1 MKATVENAKLLAT
14 LLAVIQKENSKAK
27 DSLYE
32 QLYAALQEDIDSQ
45 SGVKLLQIE
54 GIEDPVPIQVF
65 RGDKGDIGPQGKRG
79 LIGEQG
85 ERGEQGIQGVQGP
98 QGDPGRI
105 GPQGLQGDKGDQGEK
120 GDKGDAGRD
129 GQDFDSSQLEKK
141 FTELYDN
148 FVRQISAQVT
158 RMAYARGGM
167 DMSGGGGEVR
177 LEFLDDVNRNSAKQ
191 DGHFLKWDSASG
203 KWIGDAANNFT
214 TTIVTQDIIPAIT
227 NTYSLGSNTHN
238 WKELYLSGNTM
249 YIGGV
254 AISADQKLETLKI
267 GVNGKAQVLVTNAFI
282 TSTYMSNTDTRA
294 FVLDEVAKVV
304 NAAPTALNTLVEI
317 STALGGDANFAN
329 TITTSINNKSSNAYV
344 NELLSNTNSYIA
356 TKLDI
361 SDFQSALANTNSYIA
376 TKLDISD
383 FQSALANTNS
393 YIASVDEQRALDL
406 SNTNAQI
413 ATINTTLDTK
423 ATNTYTQSVGISSA
437 TFTEANNT
445 ITFLRPDASEL
456 KLQINTSGGGSGN
469 GDVSNAYLTST
480 YVANTEFQRVL
491 ANTNAYIASVVL
503 SGNTTTISN
512 ANGSTGTSLIA
523 NNINSNVSLKRIKAG
538 RNIEIEEVDGDII
551 LTAIPQVDYGFI
563 SNDYGSISNPSTDG
577 SVDYGTL

>member
-54 GIEDPVPIQVF
+54 GIEDPIPIQVF
-65 RGDKGDIGPQGKRG
+65 RGDKGDVGPQGERG

-227 NTYSLGSNTHN
+227 NTYSLGTADKN

-254 AISADQKLETLKI
+254 AISAQSSNTGTQTLRI
-267 GVNGKAQVLVTNAFI
+267 GSNGTVQDLVSNGYLS
-282 TSTYMSNTDTRA
+282 STYMSNTDTRA

-329 TITTSINNKSSNAYV
+329 TITTSINSKASNAYV

-361 SDFQSALANTNSYIA
+361 L
-376 TKLDISD
+376 D

-456 KLQINTSGGGSGN
+456 KLQINASGGGSGN

>member
-1 MKATVENAKLLAT
+1 
-14 LLAVIQKENSKAK
+14 
-27 DSLYE
+27 
-32 QLYAALQEDIDSQ
+32 
-45 SGVKLLQIE
+45 
-54 GIEDPVPIQVF
+54 
-65 RGDKGDIGPQGKRG
+65 
-79 LIGEQG
+79 
-85 ERGEQGIQGVQGP
+85 
-98 QGDPGRI
+98 
-105 GPQGLQGDKGDQGEK
+105 
-120 GDKGDAGRD
+120 
-129 GQDFDSSQLEKK
+129 
-141 FTELYDN
+141 
-148 FVRQISAQVT
+148 
-158 RMAYARGGM
+158 
-167 DMSGGGGEVR
+167 
-177 LEFLDDVNRNSAKQ
+177 
-191 DGHFLKWDSASG
+191 
-203 KWIGDAANNFT
+203 
-214 TTIVTQDIIPAIT
+214 
-227 NTYSLGSNTHN
+227 
-238 WKELYLSGNTM
+238 M

-254 AISADQKLETLKI
+254 AISADQTLETLKI

-329 TITTSINNKSSNAYV
+329 TITTSINSKSSNVYV
-344 NELLSNTNSYIA
+344 NELLS
-356 TKLDI
+356 
-361 SDFQSALANTNSYIA
+361 NTNSYIA

-413 ATINTTLDTK
+413 TTINTTLDTK

-512 ANGSTGTSLIA
+512 ANGGTGTSLIE
-523 NNINSNVSLKRIKAG
+523 NNINSNVCIKSESKLEEILKLKK
-538 RNIEIEEVDGDII
+538 
-551 LTAIPQVDYGFI
+551 LTA
-563 SNDYGSISNPSTDG
+563 T
-577 SVDYGTL
+577 

>member
-54 GIEDPVPIQVF
+54 GIEDPIPIQVF

-214 TTIVTQDIIPAIT
+214 TTITTHDIIPAIT
-227 NTYSLGSNTHN
+227 NTYSLGTQIKTGKN
-238 WKELYLSGNTM
+238 
-249 YIGGV
+249 YI
-254 AISADQKLETLKI
+254 
-267 GVNGKAQVLVTNAFI
+267 
-282 TSTYMSNTDTRA
+282 
-294 FVLDEVAKVV
+294 
-304 NAAPTALNTLVEI
+304 
-317 STALGGDANFAN
+317 
-329 TITTSINNKSSNAYV
+329 
-344 NELLSNTNSYIA
+344 
-356 TKLDI
+356 
-361 SDFQSALANTNSYIA
+361 
-376 TKLDISD
+376 
-383 FQSALANTNS
+383 
-393 YIASVDEQRALDL
+393 
-406 SNTNAQI
+406 
-413 ATINTTLDTK
+413 
-423 ATNTYTQSVGISSA
+423 
-437 TFTEANNT
+437 
-445 ITFLRPDASEL
+445 
-456 KLQINTSGGGSGN
+456 
-469 GDVSNAYLTST
+469 
-480 YVANTEFQRVL
+480 
-491 ANTNAYIASVVL
+491 
-503 SGNTTTISN
+503 
-512 ANGSTGTSLIA
+512 
-523 NNINSNVSLKRIKAG
+523 
-538 RNIEIEEVDGDII
+538 
-551 LTAIPQVDYGFI
+551 
-563 SNDYGSISNPSTDG
+563 
-577 SVDYGTL
+577 

>member
-54 GIEDPVPIQVF
+54 GIEDPIPIQVF
-65 RGDKGDIGPQGKRG
+65 RGDKGDVGPQGERG

-214 TTIVTQDIIPAIT
+214 TTIVTQDIIPAIA
-227 NTYSLGSNTHN
+227 NTYSLGTADKN

-254 AISADQKLETLKI
+254 AISADQTLETLKI

-329 TITTSINNKSSNAYV
+329 TITTSINSKASNAYV

-361 SDFQSALANTNSYIA
+361 L
-376 TKLDISD
+376 D

-456 KLQINTSGGGSGN
+456 KLQINASGGGSGN

-563 SNDYGSISNPSTDG
+563 SNDYGSISNPPTDG

>member
-1 MKATVENAKLLAT
+1 
-14 LLAVIQKENSKAK
+14 
-27 DSLYE
+27 
-32 QLYAALQEDIDSQ
+32 
-45 SGVKLLQIE
+45 
-54 GIEDPVPIQVF
+54 
-65 RGDKGDIGPQGKRG
+65 
-79 LIGEQG
+79 
-85 ERGEQGIQGVQGP
+85 
-98 QGDPGRI
+98 
-105 GPQGLQGDKGDQGEK
+105 
-120 GDKGDAGRD
+120 
-129 GQDFDSSQLEKK
+129 
-141 FTELYDN
+141 
-148 FVRQISAQVT
+148 
-158 RMAYARGGM
+158 
-167 DMSGGGGEVR
+167 
-177 LEFLDDVNRNSAKQ
+177 
-191 DGHFLKWDSASG
+191 
-203 KWIGDAANNFT
+203 
-214 TTIVTQDIIPAIT
+214 
-227 NTYSLGSNTHN
+227 
-238 WKELYLSGNTM
+238 M

-254 AISADQKLETLKI
+254 AISADQTLETLKI

-329 TITTSINNKSSNAYV
+329 TITTSINSKASNAYV
-344 NELLSNTNSYIA
+344 NEL
-356 TKLDI
+356 
-361 SDFQSALANTNSYIA
+361 
-376 TKLDISD
+376 
-383 FQSALANTNS
+383 
-393 YIASVDEQRALDL
+393 L

-456 KLQINTSGGGSGN
+456 KLQINASGGGSGN

>member
-267 GVNGKAQVLVTNAFI
+267 GINGKAQVLVTNAFI

-329 TITTSINNKSSNAYV
+329 TITTSINSKSSNVYV

-361 SDFQSALANTNSYIA
+361 SDFQSALANTNSYI
-376 TKLDISD
+376 T
-383 FQSALANTNS
+383 
-393 YIASVDEQRALDL
+393 SVDEQRALDL

-445 ITFLRPDASEL
+445 ITFVRPDSTEL
-456 KLQINTSGGGSGN
+456 KVTVNASGSGN

-512 ANGSTGTSLIA
+512 ANNSTGTSLIA

-538 RNIEIEEVDGDII
+538 RNIEIEEVNGDII

>member
-54 GIEDPVPIQVF
+54 GIEDPIPIQVF
-65 RGDKGDIGPQGKRG
+65 RGDKGDVGPQGERG

-158 RMAYARGGM
+158 RMAYTRGGM

-227 NTYSLGSNTHN
+227 NTYSLGTADKN

-254 AISADQKLETLKI
+254 AISAHSSNTGTQTLRI
-267 GVNGKAQVLVTNAFI
+267 GSNGTVQDLVSNNYLSSA
-282 TSTYMSNTDTRA
+282 YMSNTDTRA

-329 TITTSINNKSSNAYV
+329 TITTSINS
-344 NELLSNTNSYIA
+344 
-356 TKLDI
+356 
-361 SDFQSALANTNSYIA
+361 
-376 TKLDISD
+376 
-383 FQSALANTNS
+383 
-393 YIASVDEQRALDL
+393 
-406 SNTNAQI
+406 
-413 ATINTTLDTK
+413 K

-456 KLQINTSGGGSGN
+456 KLQINASGGGSGN

>member
-54 GIEDPVPIQVF
+54 GIEDPIPIQVF
-65 RGDKGDIGPQGKRG
+65 RGDKGDVGPQGERG

-227 NTYSLGSNTHN
+227 NTYSLGTADKN

-254 AISADQKLETLKI
+254 AISAHSSNTGTQTLRI
-267 GVNGKAQVLVTNAFI
+267 GSNGTVQDLVSNNYLS
-282 TSTYMSNTDTRA
+282 STYMSNTDTRA

-329 TITTSINNKSSNAYV
+329 TITTSINS
-344 NELLSNTNSYIA
+344 
-356 TKLDI
+356 
-361 SDFQSALANTNSYIA
+361 
-376 TKLDISD
+376 
-383 FQSALANTNS
+383 
-393 YIASVDEQRALDL
+393 
-406 SNTNAQI
+406 
-413 ATINTTLDTK
+413 K

-456 KLQINTSGGGSGN
+456 KLQINASGGGSGN

-551 LTAIPQVDYGFI
+551 LTAIQQVDYGFI

>member
-227 NTYSLGSNTHN
+227 NTYSLGTADKN

-254 AISADQKLETLKI
+254 SISAQSSNTGTQTLRI
-267 GVNGKAQVLVTNAFI
+267 GSNGTVQDLVSNNYLSSA
-282 TSTYMSNTDTRA
+282 YMSNTDTRA

-329 TITTSINNKSSNAYV
+329 TITTSINSKSSNVYV
-344 NELLSNTNSYIA
+344 NELLS
-356 TKLDI
+356 
-361 SDFQSALANTNSYIA
+361 NTNSYIA

>member
-54 GIEDPVPIQVF
+54 GIEDPIPIQVF
-65 RGDKGDIGPQGKRG
+65 RGDKGDVGPQGERG

-214 TTIVTQDIIPAIT
+214 TTIVTQDIIPAIA
-227 NTYSLGSNTHN
+227 NTYSLGTADKN

-254 AISADQKLETLKI
+254 AISAQSSNTGTQTLRI
-267 GVNGKAQVLVTNAFI
+267 GSNGTVQDLVSNSYLS
-282 TSTYMSNTDTRA
+282 STYMSNTDTRA

-329 TITTSINNKSSNAYV
+329 TITTSINSKASNAYV

-361 SDFQSALANTNSYIA
+361 L
-376 TKLDISD
+376 D

-456 KLQINTSGGGSGN
+456 KLQINASGGGSGN

>member
-54 GIEDPVPIQVF
+54 GIEDPIPIQVF
-65 RGDKGDIGPQGKRG
+65 RGDKGDVGPQGERG

-227 NTYSLGSNTHN
+227 NTYSLGTADKN

-254 AISADQKLETLKI
+254 AISAHSSNTGTQTLRI
-267 GVNGKAQVLVTNAFI
+267 GSNGTVQDLVSNNYLSSA
-282 TSTYMSNTDTRA
+282 YMSNTDTRA

-329 TITTSINNKSSNAYV
+329 TITTSINSKASNAYV
-344 NELLSNTNSYIA
+344 NEL
-356 TKLDI
+356 
-361 SDFQSALANTNSYIA
+361 
-376 TKLDISD
+376 
-383 FQSALANTNS
+383 
-393 YIASVDEQRALDL
+393 L

-456 KLQINTSGGGSGN
+456 KLQINASGGGSGN

>member
-1 MKATVENAKLLAT
+1 MKATVENAKLLAI

-65 RGDKGDIGPQGKRG
+65 RGDKGDVGPKGKRG

-85 ERGEQGIQGVQGP
+85 ERGEQGIQGVQGT

-203 KWIGDAANNFT
+203 KWIGDAANNYT
-214 TTIVTQDIIPAIT
+214 
-227 NTYSLGSNTHN
+227 
-238 WKELYLSGNTM
+238 
-249 YIGGV
+249 
-254 AISADQKLETLKI
+254 
-267 GVNGKAQVLVTNAFI
+267 
-282 TSTYMSNTDTRA
+282 
-294 FVLDEVAKVV
+294 
-304 NAAPTALNTLVEI
+304 
-317 STALGGDANFAN
+317 
-329 TITTSINNKSSNAYV
+329 
-344 NELLSNTNSYIA
+344 TNS
-356 TKLDI
+356 
-361 SDFQSALANTNSYIA
+361 
-376 TKLDISD
+376 
-383 FQSALANTNS
+383 
-393 YIASVDEQRALDL
+393 
-406 SNTNAQI
+406 
-413 ATINTTLDTK
+413 
-423 ATNTYTQSVGISSA
+423 YTQSVGISSA

-551 LTAIPQVDYGFI
+551 LTAIPQIDYGFI

>member
-1 MKATVENAKLLAT
+1 LQTQ
-14 LLAVIQKENSKAK
+14 I
-27 DSLYE
+27 LYC
-32 QLYAALQEDIDSQ
+32 Y
-45 SGVKLLQIE
+45 
-54 GIEDPVPIQVF
+54 QVRYF
-65 RGDKGDIGPQGKRG
+65 RFSICSCKH
-79 LIGEQG
+79 
-85 ERGEQGIQGVQGP
+85 
-98 QGDPGRI
+98 
-105 GPQGLQGDKGDQGEK
+105 
-120 GDKGDAGRD
+120 
-129 GQDFDSSQLEKK
+129 K
-141 FTELYDN
+141 F
-148 FVRQISAQVT
+148 
-158 RMAYARGGM
+158 
-167 DMSGGGGEVR
+167 
-177 LEFLDDVNRNSAKQ
+177 
-191 DGHFLKWDSASG
+191 
-203 KWIGDAANNFT
+203 
-214 TTIVTQDIIPAIT
+214 
-227 NTYSLGSNTHN
+227 
-238 WKELYLSGNTM
+238 
-249 YIGGV
+249 
-254 AISADQKLETLKI
+254 
-267 GVNGKAQVLVTNAFI
+267 
-282 TSTYMSNTDTRA
+282 
-294 FVLDEVAKVV
+294 
-304 NAAPTALNTLVEI
+304 
-317 STALGGDANFAN
+317 
-329 TITTSINNKSSNAYV
+329 
-344 NELLSNTNSYIA
+344 
-356 TKLDI
+356 
-361 SDFQSALANTNSYIA
+361 
-376 TKLDISD
+376 
-383 FQSALANTNS
+383 

-456 KLQINTSGGGSGN
+456 KLQINASGGGSGN

>member
-54 GIEDPVPIQVF
+54 GIEDPIPIQVF

-85 ERGEQGIQGVQGP
+85 ERGEQGIQGVKGP

-227 NTYSLGSNTHN
+227 NTYSLGTADKN

-254 AISADQKLETLKI
+254 SISAQSSNTGTQTLRI
-267 GVNGKAQVLVTNAFI
+267 GSNGTVQDLVSNSYLS
-282 TSTYMSNTDTRA
+282 STYMSNTDTRA

-329 TITTSINNKSSNAYV
+329 TITTSINNKSSNVYV
-344 NELLSNTNSYIA
+344 NELLS
-356 TKLDI
+356 
-361 SDFQSALANTNSYIA
+361 NTNSYIA

-445 ITFLRPDASEL
+445 ITFLRPDAS
-456 KLQINTSGGGSGN
+456 
-469 GDVSNAYLTST
+469 
-480 YVANTEFQRVL
+480 
-491 ANTNAYIASVVL
+491 
-503 SGNTTTISN
+503 
-512 ANGSTGTSLIA
+512 
-523 NNINSNVSLKRIKAG
+523 
-538 RNIEIEEVDGDII
+538 
-551 LTAIPQVDYGFI
+551 
-563 SNDYGSISNPSTDG
+563 
-577 SVDYGTL
+577 

>member
-54 GIEDPVPIQVF
+54 GIEDPIPIQVF

-214 TTIVTQDIIPAIT
+214 TTITTHDIIPAIT
-227 NTYSLGSNTHN
+227 NTYSLGTADKN
-238 WKELYLSGNTM
+238 WKELYLSGNT
-249 YIGGV
+249 IFLGGV
-254 AISADQKLETLKI
+254 SISAQSSNTGTQTLRI
-267 GVNGKAQVLVTNAFI
+267 GSNGTAQDLVSNNYLSSA
-282 TSTYMSNTDTRA
+282 YMSNTDTRA

-329 TITTSINNKSSNAYV
+329 TITTSINSKSSNVYV
-344 NELLSNTNSYIA
+344 NELLS
-356 TKLDI
+356 
-361 SDFQSALANTNSYIA
+361 NTNSYIA

-456 KLQINTSGGGSGN
+456 KLQINASGGGSGN

>member
-54 GIEDPVPIQVF
+54 GIENPIPIQVF
-65 RGDKGDIGPQGKRG
+65 RGDKGDVGPQGERG

-120 GDKGDAGRD
+120 GDKGDPGRD

-227 NTYSLGSNTHN
+227 NTYSLGTADKN
-238 WKELYLSGNTM
+238 WKELHLSGNT
-249 YIGGV
+249 IFLGGV
-254 AISADQKLETLKI
+254 SISAQSSNTGAQTLRI
-267 GVNGKAQVLVTNAFI
+267 GSNGTVQDLVSNSYLS
-282 TSTYMSNTDTRA
+282 STYMSNTDTRA

-329 TITTSINNKSSNAYV
+329 TITTSINS
-344 NELLSNTNSYIA
+344 
-356 TKLDI
+356 
-361 SDFQSALANTNSYIA
+361 
-376 TKLDISD
+376 
-383 FQSALANTNS
+383 
-393 YIASVDEQRALDL
+393 
-406 SNTNAQI
+406 
-413 ATINTTLDTK
+413 K
-423 ATNTYTQSVGISSA
+423 ATNTYTQSVGISSV

-456 KLQINTSGGGSGN
+456 KLQINASGGGSGN

>member
-267 GVNGKAQVLVTNAFI
+267 GINGKAQVLVTNAFI

-376 TKLDISD
+376 
-383 FQSALANTNS
+383 
-393 YIASVDEQRALDL
+393 SVDEQRALDL

-445 ITFLRPDASEL
+445 ITFVRPDSTEL
-456 KLQINTSGGGSGN
+456 KVTVNASGSGN

-512 ANGSTGTSLIA
+512 ANNSTGTSLIA

-538 RNIEIEEVDGDII
+538 RNIEIEEVNGDII

>member
-65 RGDKGDIGPQGKRG
+65 RGDKGDVGPQGERG

-141 FTELYDN
+141 FTELYDS
-148 FVRQISAQVT
+148 FVGQISTQVT

-167 DMSGGGGEVR
+167 DMSGSGSGEVR
-177 LEFLDDVNRNSAKQ
+177 LEFLDDVNRNSVKR
-191 DGHFLKWDSASG
+191 DGHFLKWDAASG

-238 WKELYLSGNTM
+238 WKSLHLSGNTM

-329 TITTSINNKSSNAYV
+329 TITTSINSKSSNVYV
-344 NELLSNTNSYIA
+344 NELLS
-356 TKLDI
+356 
-361 SDFQSALANTNSYIA
+361 NTNSYIA

-512 ANGSTGTSLIA
+512 ANNSTGTSLIA

>member
-1 MKATVENAKLLAT
+1 MKATVENAKLLAI

-54 GIEDPVPIQVF
+54 GIEDPIPIQVF
-65 RGDKGDIGPQGKRG
+65 RGDKGDVGPQGKRG

-85 ERGEQGIQGVQGP
+85 ERGKQGIQGVQGP

-214 TTIVTQDIIPAIT
+214 TTITTHDIIPETT
-227 NTYSLGSNTHN
+227 NTYSLGTADKN
-238 WKELYLSGNTM
+238 WKELYLSGNT
-249 YIGGV
+249 IFLGGV
-254 AISADQKLETLKI
+254 SISAQSSNTGTQTLRI
-267 GVNGKAQVLVTNAFI
+267 GSNGTAQDLVSNNYLSSA
-282 TSTYMSNTDTRA
+282 YMSNTDTRA

-329 TITTSINNKSSNAYV
+329 TITTSINSKASNAYV
-344 NELLSNTNSYIA
+344 NELLS
-356 TKLDI
+356 
-361 SDFQSALANTNSYIA
+361 NTNSYIA

-456 KLQINTSGGGSGN
+456 KLQINASGGGSGN

>member
-54 GIEDPVPIQVF
+54 GIEDPIPIQVF
-65 RGDKGDIGPQGKRG
+65 RGDKGDVGPQGERG

-227 NTYSLGSNTHN
+227 NTYSLGTADKN

-254 AISADQKLETLKI
+254 AISAQSSNTGTQTLRI
-267 GVNGKAQVLVTNAFI
+267 GSNGTVQDLVSNSYLS
-282 TSTYMSNTDTRA
+282 STYMSNTDTRA

-329 TITTSINNKSSNAYV
+329 TITTSINSKASNAYV

-361 SDFQSALANTNSYIA
+361 L
-376 TKLDISD
+376 D

-456 KLQINTSGGGSGN
+456 KLQINASGGGSGN

>member
-54 GIEDPVPIQVF
+54 GIEDPIPIQVF
-65 RGDKGDIGPQGKRG
+65 RGDKGDVGPQGERG

-214 TTIVTQDIIPAIT
+214 TTITTHDIIPETT
-227 NTYSLGSNTHN
+227 NTYSLGTADKN
-238 WKELYLSGNTM
+238 WKELYLSGNT
-249 YIGGV
+249 IFLGGV
-254 AISADQKLETLKI
+254 SISAQSSNTGTQTLRI
-267 GVNGKAQVLVTNAFI
+267 GSNGTAQDLVSNNYLSSA
-282 TSTYMSNTDTRA
+282 YMSNTDTRA

-329 TITTSINNKSSNAYV
+329 TITTSINNKSSNVYV
-344 NELLSNTNSYIA
+344 NELLS
-356 TKLDI
+356 
-361 SDFQSALANTNSYIA
+361 NTNSYIA

-456 KLQINTSGGGSGN
+456 KLQINASGGGSGN

>member
-227 NTYSLGSNTHN
+227 NTYSLGTADKN

-254 AISADQKLETLKI
+254 AISAHSSNTGTQTLRI
-267 GVNGKAQVLVTNAFI
+267 GSNGTVQDLVSNNYLSSA
-282 TSTYMSNTDTRA
+282 YMSNTDTRA

-329 TITTSINNKSSNAYV
+329 TITTSINNKSSNVYV
-344 NELLSNTNSYIA
+344 NELLS
-356 TKLDI
+356 
-361 SDFQSALANTNSYIA
+361 NTNSYIA

-456 KLQINTSGGGSGN
+456 KLQINASGGGSGN